1 MLPRVLSDQ
10 RWRMLCALILTGLVQ
25 SACLLGLVTA
35 ARRYVDENRLEFGA
49 VEIAVVT
56 AAILILAGGRFIERF
71 VAEKLAQKY
80 VCHLRQQVFDHTL
93 ALPVTDRETVNKGG
107 TLLRLTSDM
116 TAIRNWIVQGLAPL
130 VVLGIWFS
138 VAVMGLLQL
147 HIALGLSLMLPI
159 LLAIVGN
166 YLIGKYLYQSSEQVR
181 RRRSVLIR
189 NTTEKLRQFRL
200 IKLFNQ
206 HGKEKRVFSRQSKRL
221 LHSQLSKARISALLR
236 GFNEA
241 VVLGAVFILLLTGLH
256 LSQTGQMP
264 AEYIAVILTA
274 ALYLL
279 AQMRRLSRLYE
290 FWTLKQVAHD
300 KLTRFLRRQ
309 TVPDEGRR
317 KLPKKPL
324 HIKLRKVAVKHRFK
338 SFSADLQEDSRVAI
352 SGRQGSGKSSVLMM
366 LAGLLPLTHGKLV
379 FNRRDSAN
387 LHPVLWAQ
395 TVALVSHELPLLSGT
410 LKSNVFYGARQCS
423 DQFTKDILILT
434 GLDAEMSE
442 DGRVS
447 QRTIHEDGT
456 NISNGM
462 RFRIMLA
469 RALLRRPQLLLID
482 NDAALQDVEIQRVL
496 IQVFDQFNG
505 AIVMAADV
513 PELSYKMTAT
523 WDLDTRNKEH
533 HSGDFCSASGVANV
547 VPFDQGLKGGR
558 IDVT

>member
-10 RWRMLCALILTGLVQ
+10 RWRMLFALILTGLVQ
-25 SACLLGLVTA
+25 SACLLGLVSV
-35 ARRYVDENRLEFGA
+35 ARQYVTEHRIDLSA
-49 VEIAVVT
+49 TEIAVAVI
-56 AAILILAGGRFIERF
+56 AILILAGGRFIERF

-80 VCHLRQQVFDHTL
+80 VCRLRQQVFDHTL

-138 VAVMGLLQL
+138 VAVIGLLQL
-147 HIALGLSLMLPI
+147 HVALGISLMFPV

-166 YLIGKYLYQSSEQVR
+166 YLIGKHLYQSSEQVR

-189 NTTEKLRQFRL
+189 NTSEKLRQFKL

-206 HGKEKRVFSRQSKRL
+206 HGKEKRIFSRQSKRL
-221 LHSQLSKARISALLR
+221 LRSQLSKACISALLR

-256 LSQTGQMP
+256 LSKTGQMS
-264 AEYIAVILTA
+264 ADYIAVILTA

-290 FWTLKQVAHD
+290 LWTLKQVAHD
-300 KLTRFLRRQ
+300 KLTRFLGRQ
-309 TVPDEGRR
+309 QVPNEGRR
-317 KLPKKPL
+317 KLPNKPL

-338 SFSADLQEDSRVAI
+338 SFSANLDADSRVSI
-352 SGRQGSGKSSVLMM
+352 CGQQGSGKSSLLMM

-395 TVALVSHELPLLSGT
+395 TVALVSHELPLLSGS
-410 LKSNVFYGARQCS
+410 LESNLFYGARKCS
-423 DQFTKDILILT
+423 DQFTKDVLMLT
-434 GLDAEMSE
+434 GLDAEISE
-442 DGRVS
+442 EGRVS

-462 RFRIMLA
+462 RFRIMLT

-505 AIVMAADV
+505 AIVIAADL
-513 PELSYKMTAT
+513 PELSFQITEK
-523 WDLDTRNKEH
+523 WDLDDRNKGRH
-533 HSGDFCSASGVANV
+533 THKGMLSSGVNNV
-547 VPFDQGLKGGR
+547 VPFDPDVKGR
-558 IDVT
+558 TH

>member
-35 ARRYVDENRLEFGA
+35 ARRYVDENRFEFGA

-56 AAILILAGGRFIERF
+56 GAILVLAGGRFIERF

-80 VCHLRQQVFDHTL
+80 VCHLRQRVFDHTL

-147 HIALGLSLMLPI
+147 HIALGLSLMIPI
-159 LLAIVGN
+159 ILAIVGN

-189 NTTEKLRQFRL
+189 NTSEKLRQFKL
-200 IKLFNQ
+200 LKLFNQ

-290 FWTLKQVAHD
+290 LWTLKQVAHD

-338 SFSADLQEDSRVAI
+338 SFSADLNGASRVALC
-352 SGRQGSGKSSVLMM
+352 GRQGSGKSSVLMM

-387 LHPVLWAQ
+387 FHPVLWAQ
-395 TVALVSHELPLLSGT
+395 TVALVSHEVPLLSGS

-434 GLDAEMSE
+434 GLDSEMSE
-442 DGRVS
+442 EGQVS

-496 IQVFDQFNG
+496 IRVFDQFDG
-505 AIVMAADV
+505 AVVIAAAV
-513 PELSYKMTAT
+513 PELSYRMTAT

-533 HSGDFCSASGVANV
+533 HSGYLGSTSGVANV
-547 VPFDQGLKGGR
+547 IPFDQGLKGR
-558 IDVT
+558 TH